1 MHIVL
6 AIIGLI
12 GAGAFWWY
20 RIKYMSEAVGEA
32 ADAVGRVQ
40 GHFRRNKL
48 RKKSALA
55 PISAIDDPVIAAATI
70 MTAIVSEDTVLSPDL
85 EAGVRGQLAAIVSG
99 EKLEEA
105 MIYATWAS
113 TQVADVTHVIDI
125 AGKYLSGKLSESEKH
140 ELVSMIVDAAPVG
153 KRHAAFPDRIKRLRQ
168 KLGLVEGSRS

>member
-40 GHFRRNKL
+40 GHFRRGKL

-55 PISAIDDPVIAAATI
+55 PISAIDDPIIAAATI
-70 MTAIVSEDTVLSPDL
+70 MAAIAAEDTVLSPDL
-85 EAGVRGQLAAIVSG
+85 EAGMRQQLLTIESADKVDEAI
-99 EKLEEA
+99 
-105 MIYATWAS
+105 IYANWAS
-113 TQVADVTHVIDI
+113 SQVAEVTHIIDI
-125 AGKYLSGKLSESEKH
+125 AGKFLSTKLDENEKQ
-140 ELVSMIVDAAPVG
+140 ELVSMVVDAVPVG
-153 KRHAAFPDRIKRLRQ
+153 KRHAVFPERIKRLKQ
-168 KLGLVEGSRS
+168 KLGLRAS

>member
-20 RIKYMSEAVGEA
+20 RLKFMSEAVGEA

-40 GHFRRNKL
+40 GYFRRDKL

-70 MTAIVSEDTVLSPDL
+70 MVALASEDTVLSPDL
-85 EAGVRGQLAAIVSG
+85 ETGVRKQLANLSG
-99 EKLEEA
+99 GDKLEEA
-105 MIYATWAS
+105 IIYAKWAT

-125 AGKYLSGKLSESEKH
+125 AGKYLAAQLSEDEKH
-140 ELVSMIVDAAPVG
+140 EFVSLAIDAVPVG
-153 KRHAAFPDRIKRLRQ
+153 KRALMQR
-168 KLGLVEGSRS
+168 